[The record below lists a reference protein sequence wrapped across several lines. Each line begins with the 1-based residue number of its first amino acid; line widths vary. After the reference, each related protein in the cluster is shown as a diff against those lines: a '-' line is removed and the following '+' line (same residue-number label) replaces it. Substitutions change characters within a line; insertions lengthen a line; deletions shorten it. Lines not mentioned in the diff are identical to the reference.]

1 MSANQP
7 YDEKALLTRCVAGD
21 EAAFKVL
28 FLHYWD
34 RIHASI
40 LHICKQP
47 EMAEDLAQEVFI
59 RVWQN
64 RHKLQE
70 LERFDAFLYRV
81 ARNLVL
87 DEFRKKVLPG
97 LANDYLEVYVEATDA
112 DVAAQL
118 EEKELNHILL
128 QSVNELPTQMRRV
141 FTLHRFEGLT
151 HQQIA
156 EELKISRV
164 SSQTYMAR
172 AIVQLRKILAEYKG
186 DIAILAIILLER

>member
-1 MSANQP
+1 LLQNQP
-7 YDEKALLTRCVAGD
+7 YREKELLIRCVAGD
-21 EAAFKVL
+21 EAAFKIL

-59 RVWQN
+59 RVWQC
-64 RHKLQE
+64 RHKLE
-70 LERFDAFLYRV
+70 EIERFDAFLYRV
-81 ARNLVL
+81 AKNLVL
-87 DEFRKKVLPG
+87 DEFRKKILPN
-97 LANDYLEVYVEATDA
+97 LTNDYFDACISANGA
-112 DVAAQL
+112 DVAGLL
-118 EEKELNHILL
+118 EEKELNHLL
-128 QSVNELPTQMRRV
+128 LKSVDKLPAQMQRV

-156 EELKISRV
+156 EKLKISTV

-172 AIVQLRKILAEYKG
+172 AIVHLRKILAEYKG
-186 DIAILAIILLER
+186 DIAIIALIVLKR